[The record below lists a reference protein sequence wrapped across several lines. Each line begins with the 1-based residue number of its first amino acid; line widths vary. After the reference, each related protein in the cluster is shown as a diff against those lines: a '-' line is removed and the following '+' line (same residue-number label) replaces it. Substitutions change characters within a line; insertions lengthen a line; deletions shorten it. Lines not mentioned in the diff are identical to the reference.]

1 MPAPPASWMTTLT
14 ISPLLIM
21 RVILL
26 LFVLL
31 HCVMDE
37 LSMLL
42 LTIPVL
48 FPAVMH
54 MDLWGPGAEDKAI
67 GFDILVLV
75 VVGFGSV
82 RPPGPSPR
90 SLARSHAPVGA
101 GLRSLRALSDA
112 TMLRQRCFCCP
123 KELEPL

>member
-1 MPAPPASWMTTLT
+1 MTTLT
-14 ISPLLIM
+14 ISSLLIM
-21 RVILL
+21 GVIPL

-48 FPAVMH
+48 FPAVMD
-54 MDLWGPGAEDKAI
+54 MNLWGPGAEDKAI

-75 VVGFGSV
+75 VVGSGSV
-82 RPPGPSPR
+82 RPPGHSPR
-90 SLARSHAPVGA
+90 SLARSHAPVCA
-101 GLRSLRALSDA
+101 GLRALRALSDT
-112 TMLRQRCFCCP
+112 TMLRQRRFCCP
-123 KELEPL
+123 KEQEPL